1 LRLFRGISIGVADKK
16 IFFMSK
22 YSLIIVFALASFSAR
37 AQMSD
42 RLSEHPAAKSGMSR
56 KAPSEAA
63 AVSLTREMT
72 NRLHLNE
79 GQFLK
84 LLPLNRTKLAGMY
97 SIDQQYRTDESTR
110 AAKAAELEA
119 QFEQEC
125 SRILTPSQLSQ
136 LQQQNGQPNAMPA
149 NTGNGLG

>member
-1 LRLFRGISIGVADKK
+1 MLKSIVATAV
-16 IFFMSK
+16 
-22 YSLIIVFALASFSAR
+22 LIMAIGTASVR
-37 AQMSD
+37 AQMAD
-42 RLSEHPAAKSGMSR
+42 RLVEHPTVQHS
-56 KAPSEAA
+56 PSQDAL
-63 AVSLTREMT
+63 VLTREMT

-84 LLPLNRTKLAGMY
+84 LLPLNRTRLAELN
-97 SIDQQYRTDESTR
+97 SIDVTYRGDDATR

-136 LQQQNGQPNAMPA
+136 LRNNHATPA
-149 NTGNGLG
+149 AANGNGLG

>member
-1 LRLFRGISIGVADKK
+1 MAKNQLVVADKK
-16 IFFMSK
+16 MFFMSK
-22 YSLIIVFALASFSAR
+22 YSLIIVFALASLSAR

-42 RLSEHPAAKSGMSR
+42 RLSEHPTAKSAIAR
-56 KAPSEAA
+56 KSSAEDA
-63 AVSLTREMT
+63 AVAETREMT
-72 NRLHLNE
+72 SRLHLNE

-84 LLPLNRTKLAGMY
+84 LLPLNRTKLAGMH
-97 SIDQQYRTDESTR
+97 SINQQYKADEATR

-136 LQQQNGQPNAMPA
+136 LQQQNGQPNNAPA

>member
-1 LRLFRGISIGVADKK
+1 
-16 IFFMSK
+16 MSK
-22 YSLIIVFALASFSAR
+22 YPLIIIFALASLSAR

-42 RLSEHPAAKSGMSR
+42 RLTEHPTAKGAAR
-56 KAPSEAA
+56 KPSPETA
-63 AVSLTREMT
+63 AVAVTREMT

-84 LLPLNRTKLAGMY
+84 LLPLNRTKLAGMR
-97 SIDQQYRTDESTR
+97 SIDQQYKSDEATR

-136 LQQQNGQPNAMPA
+136 LQQQNGQPNPAPA

>member
-1 LRLFRGISIGVADKK
+1 M
-16 IFFMSK
+16 FFMSK
-22 YSLIIVFALASFSAR
+22 YSLIIVFALASLSAN

-42 RLSEHPAAKSGMSR
+42 RLSEHPTAKSIGVR
-56 KAPSEAA
+56 KTTPEEAA
-63 AVSLTREMT
+63 VAETREMT

-79 GQFLK
+79 GQFLR
-84 LLPLNRTKLAGMY
+84 LLPLNRTKLAGMH
-97 SIDQQYRTDESTR
+97 SIDQQYRTDETTR

-136 LQQQNGQPNAMPA
+136 LQQQNGQPNNAPA

>member
-1 LRLFRGISIGVADKK
+1 MVADKK
-16 IFFMSK
+16 IFFMCK
-22 YSLIIVFALASFSAR
+22 YFLVTVLALASFSAR

-42 RLSEHPAAKSGMSR
+42 RFTEHPTAKSTVAR
-56 KAPSEAA
+56 KSSAETAA
-63 AVSLTREMT
+63 LALTREMT

-84 LLPLNRTKLAGMY
+84 LLPLNRTKLAGMRG
-97 SIDQQYRTDESTR
+97 IDHQYQNDEAAR
-110 AAKAAELEA
+110 AAKTAELEA

-136 LQQQNGQPNAMPA
+136 LQQLNGQPTTAPA

>member
-1 LRLFRGISIGVADKK
+1 
-16 IFFMSK
+16 MSK
-22 YSLIIVFALASFSAR
+22 LQFLCLSLFLTLASFSAK
-37 AQMSD
+37 AQMAD
-42 RLSEHPAAKSGMSR
+42 RLSEKPAMKRS
-56 KAPSEAA
+56 KTPEAD
-63 AVSLTREMT
+63 AVAITREMT

-84 LLPLNRTKLAGMY
+84 LLPLNRTKMAGMN
-97 SIDQQYRTDESTR
+97 SINREYRNDETTR

-119 QFEQEC
+119 QYEQEC

-136 LQQQNGQPNAMPA
+136 LQQENGQPTTAPA

>member
-1 LRLFRGISIGVADKK
+1 
-16 IFFMSK
+16 MSK
-22 YSLIIVFALASFSAR
+22 SSLIIVFALASFSAR

-42 RLSEHPAAKSGMSR
+42 RLSEHPTSKSVVAR
-56 KAPSEAA
+56 KSTAEAA
-63 AVSLTREMT
+63 AIAVTREMT

-84 LLPLNRTKLAGMY
+84 LLPLNRTKLAGMQ
-97 SIDQQYRTDESTR
+97 SIDQQYKMDEATR

-136 LQQQNGQPNAMPA
+136 LQQQNGQPNSAPA

>member
-1 LRLFRGISIGVADKK
+1 MLKYQLVFLTL
-16 IFFMSK
+16 IFAFC
-22 YSLIIVFALASFSAR
+22 SFSAS
-37 AQMSD
+37 AQMRD
-42 RLSEHPAAKSGMSR
+42 RLSEHPASHA
-56 KAPSEAA
+56 KAPD
-63 AVSLTREMT
+63 AVSMTREMT

-84 LLPLNRTKLAGMY
+84 LLPLNRTKLSGLNIINREY
-97 SIDQQYRTDESTR
+97 KNDEATR

-119 QFEQEC
+119 QYEQEC

-136 LQQQNGQPNAMPA
+136 LQQDNGQPASAPA

>member
-1 LRLFRGISIGVADKK
+1 MRHSTA
-16 IFFMSK
+16 
-22 YSLIIVFALASFSAR
+22 LITALCLSLASLSAK

-42 RLSEHPAAKSGMSR
+42 RINDHPSPREASR
-56 KAPSEAA
+56 QEVVAQ
-63 AVSLTREMT
+63 TRDMA

-79 GQFLK
+79 GQYLQ
-84 LLPLNRTKLAGMY
+84 LLPLNRTRLSTLNGINREYHDDAA
-97 SIDQQYRTDESTR
+97 TR

-136 LQQQNGQPNAMPA
+136 LQREAQPATAPA
-149 NTGNGLG
+149 TTGNGLG